1 MCYSFQG
8 LFFLCTCCVNIY
20 KPLSMDYTYF
30 GTSWVTSYETGEG
43 VVSEIKDKYSVGE
56 AARLSNVSTKTLRIT
71 MKFSLSYLILMRTI
85 ITVIIQKT
93 RFRIL
98 SPQKN

>member
-1 MCYSFQG
+1 M
-8 LFFLCTCCVNIY
+8 
-20 KPLSMDYTYF
+20 
-30 GTSWVTSYETGEG
+30 
-43 VVSEIKDKYSVGE
+43 SEIKDKYSVGE
-56 AARLSNVSTKTLRIT
+56 AARLSNVSTKTLRYYDEIG
-71 MKFSLSYLILMRTI
+71 LIKPVYVLMRTI